1 MNSVSGL
8 TQASY
13 AALEGIGR
21 AVERVDQSAAQVAAS
36 PESMSFARQFEALTQ
51 IHNAGLEIAAN
62 TAVLDTVNSL
72 YHELSQLP
80 RK

>member
-13 AALEGIGR
+13 SALDGIGR
-21 AVERVDQSAAQVAAS
+21 AVQRVEQSAAQVATN
-36 PESMSFARQFEALTQ
+36 PESLSFARQFEALTQ
-51 IHNAGLEIAAN
+51 IHNAGLEVAAN
-62 TAVLDTVNSL
+62 KAVLDTVNSL

-80 RK
+80 RR